1 MRPNVLNKNDLA
13 LYRKE
18 LFNLLMRDAYRREH
32 VVLSSG
38 KESSYYIDARTVT
51 LNPPGVFYAA
61 SIILSMIEANPGIK
75 AIGGPTIGADPLVGA
90 IALLSFINKRP
101 IKTFIVRKTPKPHG
115 KRKQIEGPDIDSAS
129 QVAII
134 DDVATTGS
142 SLIDCVN
149 ILGSSGFVV
158 KEAVAII
165 DREEGAG
172 ENLKKLG
179 VNFSSIFR
187 IKDFHQT

>member
-1 MRPNVLNKNDLA
+1 MLNKNDLA

-18 LFNLLMRDAYRREH
+18 LFSLLIKDAYRREK

-51 LNPPGVFYAA
+51 LNPQGAFYAA
-61 SIILSMIEANPGIK
+61 SIILSMIEANPAIK
-75 AIGGPTIGADPLVGA
+75 AIGGPTIGADPIVGA
-90 IALLSFINKRP
+90 IALLSFTNKRP
-101 IKTFIVRKTPKPHG
+101 IKTFIVRKTPKAHG
-115 KRKQIEGPDIDSAS
+115 KRKQIEGPDIDNAS

-142 SLIDCVN
+142 SLVDCVN
-149 ILGSSGFVV
+149 ILGSSGLTV
-158 KEAVAII
+158 KEAVVII

-187 IKDFHQT
+187 VKDFLQT